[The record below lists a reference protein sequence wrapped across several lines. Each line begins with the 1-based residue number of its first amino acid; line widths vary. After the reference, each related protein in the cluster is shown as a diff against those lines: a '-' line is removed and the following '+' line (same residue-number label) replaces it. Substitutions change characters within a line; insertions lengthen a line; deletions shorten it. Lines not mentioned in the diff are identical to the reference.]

1 MRVALYARV
10 STQEQ
15 AQHGLS
21 IGAQLAALE
30 DWARPHIIVGE
41 YVDAGV
47 SGQSP
52 ISKRPELQ
60 RLLRDL
66 DKIDLVVFTK
76 LDRWTRN
83 IREYYKA
90 QDQLDAHGVAW
101 RAIHEDYETE
111 TAAGRLKVNIMLSV
125 AQDEADRAS
134 ERVKA
139 VFADKRRRGLVPTA
153 SAPLGLKVINDK
165 YELTEDA
172 VRTRAIFDRYIA
184 TRSSVVVAHEFG
196 LTPSGVRYLLRNR
209 ILVEEGVIDA
219 KTFEIA
225 QNVLTK
231 RSQRYVR
238 TDRIY
243 LFSGLMRCGRCGSSM
258 YAQRTKE
265 YSYYRC
271 SGRAEHGNC
280 EGTSASETAIE
291 RYLLEN
297 IVKKAEDVNL
307 TIVKKIGK
315 APDIGKIKAR
325 MDKLTDLYLSDLIGK
340 EKYASEYEKLQKA
353 LVEAQKRPQEI
364 DTEEMTN
371 LLGAYMSLSK
381 AAKKAFWGRLVKR
394 IVIYPDGIDFE
405 LYS

>member
-1 MRVALYARV
+1 MRVAIYARV

-15 AQHGLS
+15 ATHGLS

-30 DWARPHIIVGE
+30 EWAKPHIIVGE

-90 QDQLDAHGVAW
+90 QDALDAHGVAW

-153 SAPLGLKVINDK
+153 SAPLGLKVVNGH

-172 VRTRAIFDRYIA
+172 KRTQEIFDRYIA
-184 TRSSVVVAHEFG
+184 TRSSMAVAHEYN
-196 LTPSGVRYLLRNR
+196 LTPAGVRYMLRNR
-209 ILVEEGVIDA
+209 TLVDYGVVDQ

-225 QNVLTK
+225 SNILSS
-231 RSQRYVR
+231 RSQRFVHSE
-238 TDRIY
+238 RIY
-243 LFSGLMRCGRCGSSM
+243 LFSGLIRCGKCGAALYAQTTKNYNYYRCGR
-258 YAQRTKE
+258 
-265 YSYYRC
+265 
-271 SGRAEHGNC
+271 RAEHGTC
-280 EGTSASETAIE
+280 EGISASEAGIE
-291 RYLLEN
+291 AYLIAN
-297 IVKKAEDVNL
+297 IVKKAEDINL
-307 TIVKKIGK
+307 TIVKKRGK
-315 APDIGKIKAR
+315 APDIGKIKAKL
-325 MDKLTDLYLSDLIGK
+325 DKLTDLYLSDLVSK
-340 EKYASEYEKLQKA
+340 EKYTSEYEKLQKA
-353 LVEAQKRPQEI
+353 LVEAHREPQEI
-364 DTEEMTN
+364 NTEEMTN
-371 LLGAYMSLSK
+371 VLGAYRSLSK
-381 AAKKAFWGRLVKR
+381 SAKKAFWGRLVKC
-394 IVIYPDGIDFE
+394 IVVYDDKIEFE

>member
-15 AQHGLS
+15 ATHGLS

-30 DWARPHIIVGE
+30 EWAKPHIVVGE

-90 QDQLDAHGVAW
+90 QDALDAHGVAW

-139 VFADKRRRGLVPTA
+139 VFADKRRRGLVPTPH
-153 SAPLGLKVINDK
+153 APLGLKVVNGK
-165 YELTEDA
+165 YELSEDA
-172 VRTRAIFDRYIA
+172 GKTRAIFDRYIA
-184 TRSSVVVAHEFG
+184 TRSSVVVAGEFG
-196 LTPSGVRYLLRNR
+196 ITPAGIRFILRNR
-209 ILVEEGVIDA
+209 TLMEQGVVDP

-225 QNVLTK
+225 QNILAS
-231 RSQRYVR
+231 RSQRQVR
-238 TDRIY
+238 SDRIY
-243 LFSGLMRCGRCGSSM
+243 LFSGIARCGKCGGAMCAHVSKG
-258 YAQRTKE
+258 YH
-265 YSYYRC
+265 YYRC
-271 SGRAEHGNC
+271 KRHTDRGGC
-280 EGTSASETAIE
+280 EGTSASELNIE
-291 RYLLEN
+291 KYLIDN
-297 IVKKAEDVNL
+297 IVKKAKDVNL
-307 TIVKKIGK
+307 TIAKKRGK

-325 MDKLTDLYLSDLIGK
+325 MDKLTDLYLSDLIDKG
-340 EKYASEYEKLQKA
+340 KYASEYEKLQKA
-353 LVEAQKRPQEI
+353 LVEAQRRPQEI

-394 IVIYPDGIDFE
+394 IVINDGEIDFE
-405 LYS
+405 LYE